1 MRPRPRPHPDMPG
14 WSSRACTLALAT
26 MPRRMVLPLRSSLLS
41 LSLAGALAG
50 CAPALDWRDVP
61 VSEDLLIQFPCR
73 PERVE
78 RRVDLGGE
86 AVAARMLSC
95 EAGGIGWSVT
105 VFDIG
110 DPYRLA
116 DALMLL
122 RRSLS
127 TKLRAEE
134 SIGPMPALA
143 ALTPQPTARRLGLQG
158 RGAEGVPVEAE
169 ALFAARGLQA
179 LQVVAIRRDGP
190 ASRWRDWAGE
200 FIGSLHARP

>member
-1 MRPRPRPHPDMPG
+1 MPG
-14 WSSRACTLALAT
+14 WSPRACALALAT
-26 MPRRMVLPLRSSLLS
+26 MPRRVSFPLPSSLLP
-41 LSLAGALAG
+41 LFLAGALAG

-61 VSEDLLIQFPCR
+61 VGEDLLIQFPCR

-86 AVAARMLSC
+86 SVAARMLSC
-95 EAGGIGWSVT
+95 EACGIGWSVT

-127 TKLRAEE
+127 SNLRAEE
-134 SIGPMPALA
+134 VVGPMPARA
-143 ALTPQPTARRLGLQG
+143 ALTPQPTSRRLRLQG
-158 RGAEGVPVEAE
+158 RGAEGASLEAE

-200 FIGSLHARP
+200 FIGSLHVRP